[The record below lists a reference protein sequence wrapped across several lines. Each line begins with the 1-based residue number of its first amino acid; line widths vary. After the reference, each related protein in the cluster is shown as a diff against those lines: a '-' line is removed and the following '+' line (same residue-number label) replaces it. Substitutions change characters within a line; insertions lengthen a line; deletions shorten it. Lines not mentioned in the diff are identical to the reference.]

1 MSVNAIY
8 GALTLGNCE
17 ALFNIDLGW
26 ALRQKDTNFARVC
39 FYGDGTRETLSSLT
53 RWDTMSQRLKFSVGV
68 TEMASTFIS

>member
-39 FYGDGTRETLSSLT
+39 FYGDGTRETLSLLT
-53 RWDTMSQRLKFSVGV
+53 RWETTSQRLKFSVGV

>member
-39 FYGDGTRETLSSLT
+39 FNGDGTERRLS
-53 RWDTMSQRLKFSVGV
+53 
-68 TEMASTFIS
+68 

>member
-1 MSVNAIY
+1 MRSTARSPW
-8 GALTLGNCE
+8 ACE

-39 FYGDGTRETLSSLT
+39 FNIGDGTERTLSL
-53 RWDTMSQRLKFSVGV
+53 DKMGTMSQRLKFSVGV